1 MHLLVLGAFRPGL
14 PSCNPVPPG
23 LSQCTFWCLVLSDRE
38 TGAVR
43 DLDPSV
49 SMHLLVLGA
58 FRPGGFAAVVQSEVE
73 FQCTFWCL
81 VLSDAALRAAHIQLS
96 RVSMHLL
103 VLGAFRPCARVRD
116 ISQTF
121 FLSQCTFWCS
131 VLSDLTTVRDC
142 CVFRLRSQ
150 CTFWCLVLSDSLWGS
165 LWGRLG
171 CFNAPSG
178 AWCFPTESPG
188 PTICPDCVSM
198 HLLVLGAFRLYPQKT
213 APQRRLLERN
223 RRRPRKHRIRPAHT
237 APIKPHNRRKPPQTT
252 PAPPTPPTHQY
263 TTGFQQT
270 QAKKPPPRTFG
281 IVSDTGEKQ
290 ARRNRPL
297 TGLRQPDIIRRPTR
311 TPPVLTPPPA
321 C

>member
-1 MHLLVLGAFRPGL
+1 MHLLVLGAFGRGPARRAHPAVSRFNA
-14 PSCNPVPPG
+14 PS
-23 LSQCTFWCLVLSDRE
+23 
-38 TGAVR
+38 GARCFPTVCEGAR
-43 DLDPSV
+43 HIPDFLLV

-58 FRPGGFAAVVQSEVE
+58 FRPDDGKR
-73 FQCTFWCL
+73 L
-81 VLSDAALRAAHIQLS
+81 LRISLE
-96 RVSMHLL
+96 VSMHLL
-103 VLGAFRPCARVRD
+103 VLGAFRPEAH
-116 ISQTF
+116 
-121 FLSQCTFWCS
+121 L
-131 VLSDLTTVRDC
+131 LTSTADG
-142 CVFRLRSQ
+142 SQ

-311 TPPVLTPPPA
+311 TPPVLAPPPA
-321 C
+321 SRHRLLTAPPAYPPYAAHIHRRLA